1 MFEPLISSRI
11 RRTLLEYLLAH
22 PGERFYLRGLARQL
36 NLTISPLRREL
47 KRLERLGVL
56 TAVEEANAKFY
67 AVNQTSAYFTQL
79 QSAAGSP
86 TVVGSGLRAQG
97 SERLVAVAQSPQ
109 PSAQSVER
117 RVRFWPAFAGAAGGA
132 VVVVGVMTYLVLTNA
147 RLLSVAKQALAG
159 ARTQVTVVTAA
170 PRVSGEMRGTRW
182 RLLPGSF
189 GGFSAGDSQES
200 Y

>member
-67 AVNQTSAYFTQL
+67 AVNQTSAYFAQL
-79 QSAAGSP
+79 QSAAAQP
-86 TVVGSGLRAQG
+86 TIIGKAMERAMP
-97 SERLVAVAQSPQ
+97 LPAPVAQ
-109 PSAQSVER
+109 AR
-117 RVRFWPAFAGAAGGA
+117 RSRFWPAFAGAAGVA
-132 VVVVGVMTYLVLTNA
+132 VVVAGVMTYLVLTNV

-170 PRVSGEMRGTRW
+170 PRVSGEMRGSHW